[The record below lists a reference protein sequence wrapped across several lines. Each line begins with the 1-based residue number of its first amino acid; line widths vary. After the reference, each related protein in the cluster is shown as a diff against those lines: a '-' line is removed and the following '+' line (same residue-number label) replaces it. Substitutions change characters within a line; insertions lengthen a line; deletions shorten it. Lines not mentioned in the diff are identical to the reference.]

1 MKRIRRNYSFP
12 DQVYDRL
19 KVLANALTY
28 GNRSAALAIL
38 VDTAWKEMQP
48 KRGKK

>member
-19 KVLANALTY
+19 GVLAGWYMY
-28 GNRSAALAIL
+28 GNRSAMLALLIDRAYH
-38 VDTAWKEMQP
+38 VEKKA
-48 KRGKK
+48 RGKK